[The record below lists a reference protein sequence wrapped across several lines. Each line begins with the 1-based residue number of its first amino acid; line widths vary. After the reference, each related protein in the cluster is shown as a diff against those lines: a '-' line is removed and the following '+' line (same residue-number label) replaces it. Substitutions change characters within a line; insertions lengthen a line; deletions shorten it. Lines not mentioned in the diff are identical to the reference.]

1 MKITSTLFDI
11 IYSELQRNSLVKY
24 FSDYTLNQVDFMFNE
39 ENDIFIK
46 ILEYNENTYQLM
58 SKYFFRNF
66 TFLGDMEKDFEK
78 IFLNKFIYKS
88 LNTQTWELSRS
99 RLYGYVYSNKDVINL
114 ILNNENLINEKS
126 DYIQTGSNNSTNR
139 SNNLNT
145 SLPQTETNLNLDI
158 DTLDYSDDMSINK
171 SKNDSTFSNSSISKK
186 LNIDN
191 ISKIYDMSNKFWNDI
206 DKLIFSQ
213 IL

>member
-1 MKITSTLFDI
+1 MKITITLFDI

-66 TFLGDMEKDFEK
+66 TFLGDLEKDFEK

-88 LNTQTWELSRS
+88 LNTQTWELSRA
-99 RLYGYVYSNKDVINL
+99 RLYGYVYSNKDVIKL

-145 SLPQTETNLNLDI
+145 SLPQSETNLNLNI
-158 DTLDYSDDMSINK
+158 DNLEYADDMSINK
-171 SKNDSTFSNSSISKK
+171 SKNDSNFSNSSISKK

-191 ISKIYDMSNKFWNDI
+191 ISKIYDITNKFWNDI